1 VVTDAPAKA
10 ELERQ
15 DLLRKTTVKAKAR
28 ATTKQKTSKKQPKF
42 NISIS
47 GDCFVLLVAVY
58 VTATEHAASVPEL
71 VTDVI
76 STPELEAQA
85 SSDNSSASASS
96 VVQPPK
102 PLKTNMF
109 YHNCKRQHEES
120 HLQAPSRSEAS
131 HKHRRPSRYN
141 DFDVE

>member
-1 VVTDAPAKA
+1 M
-10 ELERQ
+10 
-15 DLLRKTTVKAKAR
+15 
-28 ATTKQKTSKKQPKF
+28 
-42 NISIS
+42 
-47 GDCFVLLVAVY
+47 LLVAVY
-58 VTATEHAASVPEL
+58 LFFFYFSASVPEL

-85 SSDNSSASASS
+85 SDDNSSASASS

-102 PLKTNMF
+102 PMKTNMF
-109 YHNCKRQHEES
+109 YRDCNRQHEES

-131 HKHRRPSRYN
+131 RKHHRPSRYN